1 MSDFISISIC
11 LSDIPK
17 DRIKAA
23 DNGKKYINLA
33 VTRMKEPDKYEQT
46 HTVFVSQSK
55 EEREAKE
62 NKIYVGK
69 GKEINFTPSGA
80 TVQSVESMPEMN
92 PEEDDLPF

>member
-69 GKEINFTPSGA
+69 GKEINFTPSSA
-80 TVQSVESMPEMN
+80 TVQSVESMPEMS

>member
-55 EEREAKE
+55 EEREARE
-62 NKIYVGK
+62 DKIYVGK
-69 GKEINFTPSGA
+69 GKEINFTAAGA
-80 TVQSVESMPEMN
+80 TVQSVESMPAMG

>member
-23 DNGKKYINLA
+23 NNGKKYINLA

-55 EEREAKE
+55 EEREVKE

-69 GKEINFTPSGA
+69 GKEINFMPSGA

-92 PEEDDLPF
+92 LEEDDLPF

>member
-55 EEREAKE
+55 EEREARE
-62 NKIYVGK
+62 DKIYVGK

-80 TVQSVESMPEMN
+80 TVQSVESMSTMS

>member
-46 HTVFVSQSK
+46 HTVFISQSK

-62 NKIYVGK
+62 GKIYVGK

-80 TVQSVESMPEMN
+80 TVQSVQNMPSMN
-92 PEEDDLPF
+92 IDDDDLPF

>member
-1 MSDFISISIC
+1 MSDFISISVC

>member
-55 EEREAKE
+55 EEREARE
-62 NKIYVGK
+62 DKIYVGK

-80 TVQSVESMPEMN
+80 TVQSVESMPAMS

>member
-33 VTRMKEPDKYEQT
+33 VTRMKEPDRYEQT

-55 EEREAKE
+55 EEREARE
-62 NKIYVGK
+62 DKIYVGK

-80 TVQSVESMPEMN
+80 TVQSVESMSAMSQ
-92 PEEDDLPF
+92 EEDDLPF

>member
-55 EEREAKE
+55 EEREARE
-62 NKIYVGK
+62 DKIYVGK

-80 TVQSVESMPEMN
+80 TVQSVESMPAMG

>member
-17 DRIKAA
+17 DRIKVA

-46 HTVFVSQSK
+46 HTVFISQSK

-62 NKIYVGK
+62 GKIYVGK

>member
-33 VTRMKEPDKYEQT
+33 VTRMKEPDKYE
-46 HTVFVSQSK
+46 HTRYLFRSPRK
-55 EEREAKE
+55 NGRLERIKFTL
-62 NKIYVGK
+62 GK
-69 GKEINFTPSGA
+69 GKR
-80 TVQSVESMPEMN
+80 
-92 PEEDDLPF
+92 